1 MSHCNSILAA
11 AFLWYAGNA
20 LVLAQPLDSRVGNN
34 DFIGTIITLVSDSA
48 VAANVRGLELFGTRH
63 AMQAN
68 RDEIVSWIQ
77 QKFLDVGIADVV
89 VDSFQYAT
97 TWQKN
102 IIATIPGTSAAYLEI
117 VVGGHYDSQS
127 SIPSMAPGADDN
139 ASGTSAVIEMARVLR
154 AVQYFPKATLRFIA
168 FGAEEMGLIGSSDY
182 AAKIQAANR
191 QIVLMQNY
199 DMIGHRNQSQ
209 SDRNVKIVWYQ
220 GSEVEASMDS
230 ALKRTYTTLIPVL
243 TTQYRPNSDSYPF
256 FLRGYRAVFNIEDDF
271 SPYYHT
277 KNDTSG
283 ALDFKYA
290 SEIVQSG
297 LALLLTIDGQLA
309 TTSVTKTSQPVTWRL
324 EQNFPNPFNARTVIR
339 YWLPVASKVKLT
351 VTNLHGQRVAELVN
365 GTQDAG
371 WKEVFWTANVAS
383 GVYFY
388 RLEAIHNGDVTGRFF
403 DSRKMILVK

>member
-1 MSHCNSILAA
+1 MVAIL
-11 AFLWYAGNA
+11 WNTGNDV
-20 LVLAQPLDSRVGNN
+20 VLAQPLERPVRTT
-34 DFIGTIITLVSDSA
+34 DFISSMITLVSDSSM
-48 VAANVRGLELFGTRH
+48 AANVRGLESFGTRH

-68 RDEIVSWIQ
+68 RDDIASWIRL
-77 QKFLDVGIADVV
+77 KFLDAGIQDVLA
-89 VDSFQYAT
+89 DSFLYAS

-102 IIATIPGTSAAYLEI
+102 IIATIPGTSAAQLEI
-117 VVGGHYDSQS
+117 LVGGHYDSQS

-154 AVQYFPKATLRFIA
+154 VAKYFPKATLRFIA
-168 FGAEEMGLIGSSDY
+168 FGAEEMGLIGSFDY
-182 AAKIQAANR
+182 AAKAQAANR

-209 SDRNVKIVWYQ
+209 SDRNVKVVWYQ

-230 ALKRTYTTLIPVL
+230 ALKRTYTTLTPIL
-243 TTQYRPNSDSYPF
+243 TSQYRPNSDSYPF

-283 ALDFKYA
+283 ALEFKYA

-309 TTSVTKTSQPVTWRL
+309 PTSVTKTSQPVTWRL
-324 EQNFPNPFNARTVIR
+324 EQNFPNPFNPRTLIR

-351 VTNLHGQRVAELVN
+351 ISNLHGQTVAELVN
-365 GTQDAG
+365 SWQDAG
-371 WKEVFWTANVAS
+371 WKDVFWTANVSS

-388 RLEAIHNGDVTGRFF
+388 RLEALPAGDAARFAET
-403 DSRKMILVK
+403 RKMILVK

>member
-1 MSHCNSILAA
+1 MSHYNSFLTA

-20 LVLAQPLDSRVGNN
+20 PVLAQPLDRPGRTG
-34 DFIGTIITLVSDSA
+34 DFIGSLITLVSDSS
-48 VAANVRGLELFGTRH
+48 VAANVRGLESFGTRH

-68 RDEIVSWIQ
+68 RNEIASWIR
-77 QKFLDVGIADVV
+77 QKFLDVGITDVV
-89 VDSFQYAT
+89 ADSFQYSA

-102 IIATIPGTSAAYLEI
+102 IIATIPGSSAANYEI

-127 SIPSMAPGADDN
+127 SIPTMAPGADDN
-139 ASGTSAVIEMARVLR
+139 ASGTAAVIEMARVLR
-154 AVQYFPKATLRFIA
+154 VAQYIPKATLRFIA
-168 FGAEEMGLIGSSDY
+168 FGAEEMGLIGSYDY
-182 AAKIQAANR
+182 ASKAQAANR

-209 SDRNVKIVWYQ
+209 SDRNVKVVWYQ

-230 ALKRTYTTLIPVL
+230 ALKRTYTTLTPIL
-243 TTQYRPNSDSYPF
+243 TSQYRPNSDSYPF

-297 LALLLTIDGQLA
+297 LALLLTIDGQFA
-309 TTSVTKTSQPVTWRL
+309 STTVVTNVHQPSTWRL
-324 EQNFPNPFNARTVIR
+324 EQNFPNPFNARTIIR
-339 YWLPVASKVKLT
+339 YWLTSPSKVKLT
-351 VTNLHGQRVAELVN
+351 VTNLHGQTLAELVN
-365 GTQDAG
+365 GDQDAG
-371 WKEVFWTANVAS
+371 WKEVFWTANVSS

-388 RLEAIHNGDVTGRFF
+388 RLEAIPGGDAGRFVET
-403 DSRKMILVK
+403 RKMILVK